1 MTPISKLDLKSLV
14 VPVALMLLVG
24 TQAANAQS
32 CALCKKNSTGDC
44 NVPTITNDCGC
55 CPGGKT

>member
-1 MTPISKLDLKSLV
+1 MNVLGKLDLRSLV
-14 VPVALMLLVG
+14 LPLAMIVLVG
-24 TQAANAQS
+24 TEAANAQT